1 MEVIFHSLAPDEL
14 KTIIKDCLLEALAE
28 KTNPQQPA
36 EKDDPLIKLSEAC
49 RLLGVSSVTIHT
61 WKKTGLIPFYRI
73 SNKIY
78 FKKNELINSLK
89 KIKRGHNE

>member
-1 MEVIFHSLAPDEL
+1 MEVIFHSLEPDEL
-14 KTIIKDCLLEALAE
+14 KTIIKDCIIEALAE
-28 KTNPQQPA
+28 NTNPQPPA

>member
-1 MEVIFHSLAPDEL
+1 MEVIFHSLEPDEL

-28 KTNPQQPA
+28 NVNPQQLA

-49 RLLGVSSVTIHT
+49 RLLGVSSVTIHA

>member
-1 MEVIFHSLAPDEL
+1 MELIFHSLEPDEL
-14 KTIIKDCLLEALAE
+14 KQLINDAVVNALAE
-28 KTNPQQPA
+28 NTNPQPQA
-36 EKDDPLIKLSEAC
+36 ERDDPLIKLSEAC

-89 KIKRGHNE
+89 KIKRGNNE

>member
-1 MEVIFHSLAPDEL
+1 MDLILHSLQPDEL
-14 KTIIKDCLLEALAE
+14 KQLINDAVANALAE
-28 KTNPQQPA
+28 KVNLQQPA

-49 RLLGVSSVTIHT
+49 RLLSVSSVTIHT
-61 WKKTGLIPFYRI
+61 WKKAGLIPFYRI

-89 KIKRGHNE
+89 KTKLGKQ